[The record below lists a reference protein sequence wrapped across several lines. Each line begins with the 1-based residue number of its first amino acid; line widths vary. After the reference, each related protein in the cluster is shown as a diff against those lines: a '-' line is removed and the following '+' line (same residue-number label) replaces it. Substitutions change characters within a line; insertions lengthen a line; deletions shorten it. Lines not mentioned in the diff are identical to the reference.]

1 MGGRWWPLVARDA
14 AGCAVRAAGVS
25 AAGVS
30 VSLIFPDSAA
40 AAQHARARFAGPTG
54 RALNHKPFLP
64 ARPLCRAFVLWSQ
77 HIDSFPR
84 GDAFVVLERARL
96 AGWGLRLPIH
106 RYLVGG
112 RRVPLSHTHAPVM
125 NNLSNLPQSP
135 AFPGRAF

>member
-1 MGGRWWPLVARDA
+1 MGVLGIVYMRGRQKTSDEMRISDWIA
-14 AGCAVRAAGVS
+14 ALCS
-25 AAGVS
+25 SDLVS

-40 AAQHARARFAGPTG
+40 SAQHARARFAGPTG

-96 AGWGLRLPIH
+96 AGWGMRLPMH
-106 RYLVGG
+106 R
-112 RRVPLSHTHAPVM
+112 SEEHTL
-125 NNLSNLPQSP
+125 NSSQ
-135 AFPGRAF
+135 

>member
-1 MGGRWWPLVARDA
+1 MRISDWSSDVFSSDLGT
-14 AGCAVRAAGVS
+14 AVRAAGVS

-84 GDAFVVLERARL
+84 GDAFVVLER
-96 AGWGLRLPIH
+96 
-106 RYLVGG
+106 
-112 RRVPLSHTHAPVM
+112 SEEHTSE
-125 NNLSNLPQSP
+125 LQSIMRSSY
-135 AFPGRAF
+135 AVFCLKKKNKK